1 MLTRETSGQSR
12 AWWLWAQAVPS
23 DDLGSNVGPTAYQPC
38 DFGQITYLPCV
49 SVSSTIKWGDN
60 NIYFIGSLW
69 RLNQWKQVINV
80 SSYYLHKVKPD
91 RLTSVAV
98 GLLPPALGTL
108 QVSIS
113 VYGFK
118 LGAQV
123 VLSQGTLA
131 PEEQTPLYWT
141 SQTSVHWITDRLP
154 LTLIRSLLNFL
165 DCDKEAEG
173 QHYHFLKNTESQAK
187 SLLLPS
193 LAGPHL
199 LPLSQFTASALC
211 SLGSSH
217 SFPSSPVLEV
227 ERGPGAFLF
236 LFPALAIS
244 DQLELDN
251 QRPGVT

>member
-1 MLTRETSGQSR
+1 MSFIWSECKLFHPLTRNVTTVMEFVQCHK
-12 AWWLWAQAVPS
+12 VPS
-23 DDLGSNVGPTAYQPC
+23 GNPTFPLKEIGIC
-38 DFGQITYLPCV
+38 DR
-49 SVSSTIKWGDN
+49 S
-60 NIYFIGSLW
+60 
-69 RLNQWKQVINV
+69 
-80 SSYYLHKVKPD
+80 
-91 RLTSVAV
+91 
-98 GLLPPALGTL
+98 
-108 QVSIS
+108 
-113 VYGFK
+113 
-118 LGAQV
+118 
-123 VLSQGTLA
+123 
-131 PEEQTPLYWT
+131 
-141 SQTSVHWITDRLP
+141 ITDRLP

-227 ERGPGAFLF
+227 ERGPGAFPF